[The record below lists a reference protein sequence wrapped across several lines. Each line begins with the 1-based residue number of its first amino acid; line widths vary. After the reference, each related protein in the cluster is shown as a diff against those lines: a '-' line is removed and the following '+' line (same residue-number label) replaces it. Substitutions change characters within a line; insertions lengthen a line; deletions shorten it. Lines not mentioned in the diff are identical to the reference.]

1 MIPRPE
7 FSSFSWLASGNVRRT
22 LVLSESQVTNHES
35 RATSHEARVTSL

>member
-7 FSSFSWLASGNVRRT
+7 FSTLSCLASASVRRT
-22 LVLSESQVTNHES
+22 LVLSKSQVTNHES

>member
-7 FSSFSWLASGNVRRT
+7 FSSLSCLASAKVRRT

-35 RATSHEARVTSL
+35 RATSHESQVTSL